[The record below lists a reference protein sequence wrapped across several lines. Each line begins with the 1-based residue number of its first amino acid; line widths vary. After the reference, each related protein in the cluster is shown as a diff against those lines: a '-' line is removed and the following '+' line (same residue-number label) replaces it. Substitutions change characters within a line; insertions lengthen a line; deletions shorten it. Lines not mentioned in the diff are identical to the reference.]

1 MSTIFSEQLFAKHEK
16 EFRPFLAEVGLPEY
30 ILDRPDVEIPVDKYL
45 ELLEIVARKANPSIG
60 LIMGQ
65 SIEPADLGVYGHA
78 MAASHNV
85 RHMLEVMSR
94 YLYVFAQANSIRV
107 DVGKNRVVVS
117 YQFRVPKKTMYQQD
131 VEFAVSTIITLLRN
145 LTGRMIQPF
154 SVDFEHRKPVYSKL
168 HNQIFDCEV
177 RFARPGNR
185 IHLNKTCLDLPIL
198 GADHRLFEALE
209 FSLADRLKVR
219 SDEDD
224 LITKVNHL
232 ISVTLGESGP
242 DIKYVARMLGMSHR
256 TLQRRL
262 TTQNLVFNDMV
273 DSIRK
278 AIAIDYVQHSDYSLT
293 DIALM
298 VGYCELSSFSRA
310 FKRWTGKSP
319 QHLRGS

>member
-16 EFRPFLAEVGLPEY
+16 EFRPFLAEAGLPEY

-65 SIEPADLGVYGHA
+65 SIEAADLGVYGHA

-94 YLYVFAQANSIRV
+94 YLYVFAQANSIRI

-154 SVDFEHRKPVYSKL
+154 SVDFEHRKPTYSKL

-177 RFARPGNR
+177 RFARLGNR

-219 SDEDD
+219 
-224 LITKVNHL
+224 
-232 ISVTLGESGP
+232 
-242 DIKYVARMLGMSHR
+242 GMSHR

-262 TTQNLVFNDMV
+262 TTKNLVFHDMV
-273 DSIRK
+273 DSIRN

-298 VGYCELSSFSRA
+298 VGYCELSSLSRA

-319 QHLRGS
+319 QHFRGP